1 MRWRGGLRI
10 SVRQYLVA
18 EGVDVIGEFPG
29 NRGRDIH
36 NLYDPGPDATGKTYA
51 AAGGFLH
58 DADEFD
64 AKFFGISPREAAAMD
79 PQQRLLLEVGTGW
92 TW

>member
-1 MRWRGGLRI
+1 M
-10 SVRQYLVA
+10 
-18 EGVDVIGEFPG
+18 IGEFPG
-29 NRGRDIH
+29 NRGWDIH
-36 NLYDPGPDATGKTYA
+36 NLYDLDPDATGKTYA

-64 AKFFGISPREAAAMD
+64 AKFFGISQREATAIG
-79 PQQRLLLEVGTGW
+79 PPQRLLLEVGRVW